1 MTADKIDW
9 RATLCV
15 IIISELI
22 ALKSQPT
29 LSQSEFRE
37 VNHNGVTSAARTTL
51 YKGADSDL
59 YVNSLYGTM
68 ISALLLNSMLYKET
82 IDHSYYISR
91 LF

>member
-22 ALKSQPT
+22 ALSAQPT

-37 VNHNGVTSAARTTL
+37 VNHNGVTSAAEN
-51 YKGADSDL
+51 YF
-59 YVNSLYGTM
+59 
-68 ISALLLNSMLYKET
+68 I
-82 IDHSYYISR
+82 
-91 LF
+91 